1 MQVSELE
8 ELSARLGRLRAR
20 LDAAPSDDTPLS
32 DDSPLVQAAR
42 ECEFMLPPTLSVRT
56 LSETVARKIANVSV
70 LLERAKKQEDL
81 SGEAPA
87 VDEQDYM
94 FTEDDYLLGS
104 TGSHTDSRMQG

>member
-8 ELSARLGRLRAR
+8 ELSARLERLRMH

-42 ECEFMLPPTLSVRT
+42 ECEFMLPPILSVRT
-56 LSETVARKIANVSV
+56 LSETVTRKIANVSL

-81 SGEAPA
+81 SGEAPVA
-87 VDEQDYM
+87 GGQDYM
-94 FTEDDYLLGS
+94 VIEDDYLLRGA
-104 TGSHTDSRMQG
+104 GPPADSHMQR